1 MNYRGIPV
9 VINHEIGEPI
19 TRTKRW
25 KRRGIGR
32 LPKVRTRVVGRKPE
46 MYYVN
51 SKLFGR
57 SMIVTNPE
65 GLAVLQ
71 ESEKDVGKK
80 LQERWLEGQVR
91 DLQEVPG
98 LRGPSTLLR

>member
-1 MNYRGIPV
+1 
-9 VINHEIGEPI
+9 
-19 TRTKRW
+19 
-25 KRRGIGR
+25 
-32 LPKVRTRVVGRKPE
+32 
-46 MYYVN
+46 
-51 SKLFGR
+51 
-57 SMIVTNPE
+57 MIVTNPE